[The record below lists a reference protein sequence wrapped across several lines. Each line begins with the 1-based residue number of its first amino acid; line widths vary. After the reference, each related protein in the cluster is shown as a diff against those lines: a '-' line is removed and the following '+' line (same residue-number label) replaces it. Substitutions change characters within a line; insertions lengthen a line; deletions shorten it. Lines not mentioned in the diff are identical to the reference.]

1 VGYAK
6 KSEAK
11 PPNGDASRN
20 RCATGEELAIKRA
33 CFRSV
38 LLSKFGWK
46 GQEKKVLEEQA
57 QKLAGRGKRR
67 KRAVE
72 RTSVPEAVAKP
83 RYVSL
88 DEEDAVPQTEP
99 WASRKKEGPRAA
111 LGITAGDGSED
122 GDGGRRVT
130 GGAVEMVKVFG
141 PGGMLEKSMFGGYEH
156 RAAQL
161 EMAEAVHDAF
171 QEKHHAIV
179 EAGTGTGKT
188 LAYLLPAICSG
199 RRVVISTATK
209 SLQEQ
214 LYQKDIPFL
223 QKHFAPKLKVAVM
236 KGRGNFLCRTKLHAM
251 ADAPMLK
258 GLEELDAFRQMK
270 DWARLTE
277 TGDRAELTFLADD
290 SELWTRL
297 DARRDTCTGQKC
309 PEFNECFVTAMHARA
324 KDADLIIV
332 NHHLFFADLALKHDD
347 FGSILP
353 EYSAVVFDEAHEIED
368 VASDYFGRQISNYR
382 FEELAR
388 DADQALRLL
397 RLGTPS
403 LLRRTQRIR
412 ERSRTFFESF
422 PPREGRFPFSRNERE
437 AFLEQN
443 LEAYSA
449 LMDALKGLETEF
461 AAVTQKPEEL
471 TRLGRRSFELR
482 QEMAFLFE
490 SNEKNFV
497 YWFERRSKGVFLAA
511 TPIDVSQILR
521 ERLFEQFDTV
531 VLTSA
536 TLTVGNRFD
545 YIKQRLG
552 LDHVKERTLPPE
564 FQYGEQA
571 LLYLPQRMPDVRD
584 AGFQAKAA
592 DEISRLLELSEG
604 RAFCLFTSYSQMRD
618 LYTRVSARSP
628 FPLLL
633 QGTAPRSVL
642 LERFKT
648 TPNAVLFATAS
659 FWQGVDVPG
668 EQLSCVIVDRL
679 PFAVP
684 SDPIVAARVR
694 ALNEEGRNAFAEY
707 QVPAAVL
714 ALKQGFGRLIR
725 SKTDRGVLSILD
737 NRIQRMAY
745 GKIFIESLPKYGKTQ
760 ELKDVEGFFE
770 RGARK
775 RQSVC

>member
-1 VGYAK
+1 VQWNSRKAAGLAK
-6 KSEAK
+6 RVSKATQRVSKTARPSGTAGSLE
-11 PPNGDASRN
+11 R
-20 RCATGEELAIKRA
+20 RC
-33 CFRSV
+33 
-38 LLSKFGWK
+38 
-46 GQEKKVLEEQA
+46 
-57 QKLAGRGKRR
+57 
-67 KRAVE
+67 
-72 RTSVPEAVAKP
+72 
-83 RYVSL
+83 VSL
-88 DEEDAVPQTEP
+88 DEEEAESAPGIKSRIENRVE
-99 WASRKKEGPRAA
+99 ASPPGTTPVDMAE
-111 LGITAGDGSED
+111 
-122 GDGGRRVT
+122 
-130 GGAVEMVKVFG
+130 VFG
-141 PGGMLEKSMFGGYEH
+141 PGGLLERSMIGGYEH

-161 EMAEAVHDAF
+161 EMAEMVHDAF
-171 QEKHHAIV
+171 QTRHHVIV

-188 LAYLLPAICSG
+188 LAYLLPTICSG

-223 QKHFAPKLKVAVM
+223 KKHFAPNLKVAVM
-236 KGRGNFLCRTKLHAM
+236 KGRANFVCRSKLNQM
-251 ADAPMLK
+251 ADSPMLK
-258 GLEELDAFRQMK
+258 GMEELDAFRQMRE
-270 DWARLTE
+270 WAKVTE
-277 TGDRAELTFLADD
+277 TGDRAELTFLPDD
-290 SELWTRL
+290 SELWARL

-309 PEFNECFVTAMHARA
+309 SEFNECFVTAMHARA
-324 KDADLIIV
+324 RDADLIIV

-388 DADQALRLL
+388 DADQTLRVLK
-397 RLGTPS
+397 LGSPA
-403 LLRRTQRIR
+403 LLRRTQRLR
-412 ERSRTFFESF
+412 ERSRAFFESF
-422 PPREGRFPFSRNERE
+422 PLRDGRFPFSRNERE
-437 AFLEQN
+437 AFIEQN
-443 LEAYSA
+443 HEAYTGLS
-449 LMDALKGLETEF
+449 DALKSVETEF
-461 AAVTQKPEEL
+461 AALAQKPEEL

-482 QEMAFLFE
+482 QELNFLFE

-497 YWFERRSKGVFLAA
+497 YWYERRNKGVFLAA

-545 YIKQRLG
+545 YIRQRLG
-552 LDHVKERTLPPE
+552 LDNAKERTLPPE
-564 FQYGEQA
+564 FHYGEQA
-571 LLYLPQRMPDVRD
+571 LFYLPQRMPDVRD
-584 AGFQAKAA
+584 AGFASRAA
-592 DEISRLLELSEG
+592 DEILRLLELSEG
-604 RAFCLFTSYSQMRD
+604 RAFCLFTSYAQMKD
-618 LYTRVSARSP
+618 LYERVNVRSGY
-628 FPLLL
+628 PLML

-694 ALNEEGRNAFAEY
+694 ALDEEGRNAFAEY
-707 QVPAAVL
+707 QVPQAVL

-725 SKTDRGVLSILD
+725 AKTDRGVLSLLD

-745 GKIFIESLPKYGKTQ
+745 GKIFMESLPRYATTN
-760 ELKDVEGFFE
+760 ELGAVERFLE
-770 RGARK
+770 AAK
-775 RQSVC
+775 PA

>member
-1 VGYAK
+1 MRRYVPLEEEAEERPREAK
-6 KSEAK
+6 KRS
-11 PPNGDASRN
+11 ASLQAPARGQ
-20 RCATGEELAIKRA
+20 GEQR
-33 CFRSV
+33 
-38 LLSKFGWK
+38 
-46 GQEKKVLEEQA
+46 
-57 QKLAGRGKRR
+57 
-67 KRAVE
+67 
-72 RTSVPEAVAKP
+72 PEA
-83 RYVSL
+83 
-88 DEEDAVPQTEP
+88 D
-99 WASRKKEGPRAA
+99 GAA
-111 LGITAGDGSED
+111 LDAPPIPEEVGMKE
-122 GDGGRRVT
+122 
-130 GGAVEMVKVFG
+130 VFG
-141 PGGMLEKSMFGGYEH
+141 PGGMLERSMFGGYEH

-171 QEKHHAIV
+171 VRRQHAIV

-188 LAYLLPAICSG
+188 LAYLLPAILSG

-223 QKHFAPKLKVAVM
+223 QKHFAPQLKVAVM
-236 KGRGNFLCRTKLHAM
+236 KGRGNFLCRVKLGHM
-251 ADAPMLK
+251 TGAPMLK
-258 GLEELDAFRQMK
+258 GMDELDGFRQIK
-270 DWARLTE
+270 EWAALTE

-324 KDADLIIV
+324 READLIIV
-332 NHHLFFADLALKHDD
+332 NHHLFFADLALKQDD

-382 FEELAR
+382 FDELAR
-388 DADQALRLL
+388 DSDQALRLL
-397 RLGTPS
+397 KLGSPS
-403 LLRRTQRIR
+403 LLRRIQRIHD
-412 ERSRTFFESF
+412 RSRAFFEAF
-422 PPREGRFPFSRNERE
+422 PAREGRFPFSRNERE
-437 AFLEQN
+437 AFLEQHR
-443 LEAYSA
+443 EGYTA

-471 TRLGRRSFELR
+471 MRLARRSFELR
-482 QEMAFLFE
+482 QEMSFLFE
-490 SNEKNFV
+490 SNERNFV

-536 TLTVGNRFD
+536 TLTVGGRFD
-545 YIKQRLG
+545 YIRQRLG
-552 LDHVKERTLPPE
+552 LDHAKERTLPPE
-564 FQYGEQA
+564 FHYGEQA

-584 AGFQAKAA
+584 AGFAAKAA
-592 DEISRLLELSEG
+592 DEILRLLELTEG

-618 LYTRVSARSP
+618 LYERVHARSR

-633 QGTAPRSVL
+633 QGTAPRSAL

-694 ALNEEGRNAFAEY
+694 ALDEEGRNAFQEY
-707 QVPAAVL
+707 QVPQAVL

-725 SKTDRGVLSILD
+725 SKSDRGILSILD

-745 GKIFIESLPKYGKTQ
+745 GKIFVESLPNYGKTQ
-760 ELKDVEGFFE
+760 ELGDVEQFF
-770 RGARK
+770 RRNQTG
-775 RQSVC
+775 